1 MEWNTTGSSSAA
13 PTVPRKPAFPG
24 LRTGC
29 SISCVTRVT
38 FGLVEASIEGM
49 IRIPDLPRLVAGL
62 RSCGIFQGGHLM
74 FRKPLAVLGIIAVAA
89 CSGKDRSDQAAAD
102 SLSRDL
108 QMSPADSS
116 AALNDRP
123 TTPPPT
129 TTPRQSTPRPSSGN
143 TATGSTSTST
153 GRSLAAGTSI
163 QANTT
168 SQISSRNNKAGE
180 TLTATV
186 ASDVTDSRGRVV
198 IPAGSIVKMTISQI
212 QPAENKSAQDGKIV
226 LMPSTIE
233 VGGKSYTLNA
243 SIESVEH
250 TLQGRGV
257 TAGDAAKVGVGAAA
271 GAIAGRVLSGN
282 KSGAIIGGVVGAA
295 VGTGVAIETAD
306 RDVVVPA
313 GAKVVLKLTEP
324 MTL

>member
-1 MEWNTTGSSSAA
+1 ML
-13 PTVPRKPAFPG
+13 RK
-24 LRTGC
+24 
-29 SISCVTRVT
+29 S
-38 FGLVEASIEGM
+38 
-49 IRIPDLPRLVAGL
+49 
-62 RSCGIFQGGHLM
+62 
-74 FRKPLAVLGIIAVAA
+74 LAVMGILAAVA
-89 CSGKDRSDQAAAD
+89 CSNRDRTDQAAAD

-116 AALNDRP
+116 AMLNDQP
-123 TTPPPT
+123 TTPMATTTPPA
-129 TTPRQSTPRPSSGN
+129 TTPRQTTPRPSSGN
-143 TATGSTSTST
+143 TATNSSTGTSTAGSV
-153 GRSLAAGTSI
+153 AAGTMI

-168 SQISSRNNKAGE
+168 SQITSRNNKAGE

-186 ASDVTDSRGRVV
+186 ASDVSDSRGRVI
-198 IPAGSIVKMTISQI
+198 IPAGSTVKMTISQI

-257 TAGDAAKVGVGAAA
+257 TTGDAAKVGVGAAA
-271 GAIAGRVLSGN
+271 GAIAGRVISGN

-295 VGTGVAIETAD
+295 VGTGVAMETAD

-313 GAKVVLKLTEP
+313 GARVVLKLTEP
-324 MTL
+324 LTL

>member
-1 MEWNTTGSSSAA
+1 M
-13 PTVPRKPAFPG
+13 
-24 LRTGC
+24 L
-29 SISCVTRVT
+29 
-38 FGLVEASIEGM
+38 
-49 IRIPDLPRLVAGL
+49 
-62 RSCGIFQGGHLM
+62 
-74 FRKPLAVLGIIAVAA
+74 RKPLAVLGIIAVAA
-89 CSGKDRSDQAAAD
+89 CSGKDRADQAAAD

-123 TTPPPT
+123 TTPPAT
-129 TTPRQSTPRPSSGN
+129 TTPRQTTPRPSSGN
-143 TATGSTSTST
+143 TATGTTTTSS
-153 GRSLAAGTSI
+153 GRTLAAGTTI

-168 SQISSRNNKAGE
+168 SAISSRNNKAGE
-180 TLTATV
+180 ILTATV
-186 ASDVTDSRGRVV
+186 ASDVSDSRGRVV
-198 IPAGSIVKMTISQI
+198 IPAGSTVKMTISEI
-212 QPAENKSAQDGKIV
+212 KPAENKSAQDGKIV

-257 TAGDAAKVGVGAAA
+257 TAGDAAKVGAGAAA

-306 RDVVVPA
+306 RDVVVPS
-313 GAKVVLKLTEP
+313 GARVVLKLTEP

>member
-1 MEWNTTGSSSAA
+1 
-13 PTVPRKPAFPG
+13 
-24 LRTGC
+24 
-29 SISCVTRVT
+29 
-38 FGLVEASIEGM
+38 
-49 IRIPDLPRLVAGL
+49 
-62 RSCGIFQGGHLM
+62 M
-74 FRKPLAVLGIIAVAA
+74 FRTSLAVLGIVAVAA
-89 CSGKDRSDQAAAD
+89 CSGKDNSDQAAAD

-123 TTPPPT
+123 TTPPPATT
-129 TTPRQSTPRPSSGN
+129 TTPPRQTTPRPSSGN
-143 TATGSTSTST
+143 TATGNTSTSQSS
-153 GRSLAAGTSI
+153 GRTLAAGTAI
-163 QANTT
+163 QANTA

-186 ASDVTDSRGRVV
+186 ASDVSDSRGRVV
-198 IPAGSIVKMTISQI
+198 IPAGSTIKLTISQI

-295 VGTGVAIETAD
+295 VGTGVAVETAD